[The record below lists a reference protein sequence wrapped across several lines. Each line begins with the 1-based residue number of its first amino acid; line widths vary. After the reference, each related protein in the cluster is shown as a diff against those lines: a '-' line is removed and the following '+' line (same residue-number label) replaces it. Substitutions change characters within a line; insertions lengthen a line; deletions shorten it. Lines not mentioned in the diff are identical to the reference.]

1 MAMDRSTVGVGVVIG
16 LEAHKLARGTVVR
29 VATAAALVLVM
40 ATTVGGYAA
49 AMMPKGGGIANRPTT
64 VPSMNSRPVLHDIT
78 TPTARSIVT
87 LTLVAPRAV

>member
-1 MAMDRSTVGVGVVIG
+1 MSISVVQHPAAPSGPRPSSSPAVVSAPASTAPRMV
-16 LEAHKLARGTVVR
+16 AQVR
-29 VATAAALVLVM
+29 TTAIF
-40 ATTVGGYAA
+40 AA
-49 AMMPKGGGIANRPTT
+49 AMMPKRDGIANRPTT